1 MVKTTP
7 AIILSAGYSKRLGE
21 HKALVDV
28 AGKTLLEHAILKLQH
43 AGCEPVIVVVNQE
56 LQFDALMLS
65 NGAVIVVNKSPE
77 NGRTGSLKVGL
88 NSVLA
93 ELGRMPNKAI
103 MCPVDRPGWKA
114 SHIAKLIES
123 DRSCCLIEGRI
134 KGHPVSLV
142 KDDLL
147 AVMAANDDAP
157 LKDIVRFESVAV
169 DNTLLS
175 LNIDTPE
182 DKVRLTESADF
193 FVEL

>member
-21 HKALVDV
+21 HKALVEV

-43 AGCEPVIVVVNQE
+43 AGCGPVIVVVNKE
-56 LQFDALMLS
+56 LQFDALMS
-65 NGAVIVVNKSPE
+65 SSGALVVVNKSPE

-88 NSVLA
+88 TSVLS

-114 SHIAKLIES
+114 AHIAKLIES
-123 DRSCCLIEGRI
+123 DESCCLTDNSIN
-134 KGHPVSLV
+134 GHPVSLV

-147 AVMAANDDAP
+147 SIMAAKDDAP
-157 LKDIVRFESVAV
+157 LKEIVKFETVAV
-169 DNTLLS
+169 DNSLLS
-175 LNIDTPE
+175 LNIDTPD

>member
-21 HKALVDV
+21 HKALVEV

-43 AGCEPVIVVVNQE
+43 AGCTPVIVVVNQE

-114 SHIAKLIES
+114 SHIGILTET
-123 DRSCCLIEGRI
+123 DRSCCLTDNSGN
-134 KGHPVSLV
+134 GHPVALV
-142 KDDLL
+142 KGDLL
-147 AVMAANDDAP
+147 SIMAANDDAP
-157 LKDIVRFESVAV
+157 LKDIVRFESVSV
-169 DNTLLS
+169 DNALLS
-175 LNIDTPE
+175 LNIDTPD
-182 DKVRLTESADF
+182 DKARLTESAGF

>member
-65 NGAVIVVNKSPE
+65 NGAVVVVNKSPE

-147 AVMAANDDAP
+147 GVMAANDDTP

>member
-21 HKALVDV
+21 HKALVEI
-28 AGKTLLEHAILKLQH
+28 AGKTLLEHAVLKLQQ
-43 AGCEPVIVVVNQE
+43 AGCAPVIIVVNQE
-56 LQFDALMLS
+56 LQFDALMVS
-65 NGAVIVVNKSPE
+65 NGAVVVVNRTPE

-88 NSVLA
+88 TSVLA

-114 SHIAKLIES
+114 FHIAKLIES
-123 DRSCCLIEGRI
+123 DRSCCLTNGSA
-134 KGHPVSLV
+134 KGHPVALV

-147 AVMAANDDAP
+147 NIMAANDDVP
-157 LKDIVRFESVAV
+157 LKDIVKFEPVAV

-182 DKVRLTESADF
+182 DKVRLTESAYF

>member
-21 HKALVDV
+21 HKALVEV
-28 AGKTLLEHAILKLQH
+28 AGKTLLELAVLKLQQ
-43 AGCEPVIVVVNQE
+43 AGCAPVIIVVNQE

-65 NGAVIVVNKSPE
+65 NGAVVVVNKSPE

-88 NSVLA
+88 TSVLA

-114 SHIAKLIES
+114 SHIGKLTETG
-123 DRSCCLIEGRI
+123 RSCCLTDGTV

-142 KDDLL
+142 KNDLL
-147 AVMAANDDAP
+147 NIMIANDDAP
-157 LKDIVRFESVAV
+157 LKNIVRFESVAV
-169 DNTLLS
+169 DNSLLS
-175 LNIDTPE
+175 LNIDTPK

>member
-1 MVKTTP
+1 MAKTTP

-21 HKALVDV
+21 HKALVEV
-28 AGKTLLEHAILKLQH
+28 AGKTLLELAVLKLQQ
-43 AGCEPVIVVVNQE
+43 AGCAPVIIVVNQE

-65 NGAVIVVNKSPE
+65 NGAVVVVNKLPE

-88 NSVLA
+88 TSVLA

-123 DRSCCLIEGRI
+123 DMSCCLTDGSV

-142 KDDLL
+142 KNDLL
-147 AVMAANDDAP
+147 NIMAANDDAT
-157 LKDIVRFESVAV
+157 LKNIVRFESVAV
-169 DNTLLS
+169 DNSLLS
-175 LNIDTPE
+175 LNIDTPK

>member
-21 HKALVDV
+21 HKALVEV

-43 AGCEPVIVVVNQE
+43 AGCTPVIVVVNQE
-56 LQFDALMLS
+56 LQFDALMVS
-65 NGAVIVVNKSPE
+65 NGAVVVVNKSPE

-114 SHIAKLIES
+114 SHIGKLTETDS
-123 DRSCCLIEGRI
+123 SCCLTDNSVN
-134 KGHPVSLV
+134 GHPVAIV

-147 AVMAANDDAP
+147 AIMAANDDAP
-157 LKDIVRFESVAV
+157 LKDIVRFESVSV

-182 DKVRLTESADF
+182 DKARLTESEGF

>member
-28 AGKTLLEHAILKLQH
+28 AGKTLLEHAVLKLQH

-65 NGAVIVVNKSPE
+65 NGAVVVVNKSPE

-147 AVMAANDDAP
+147 GVMAANDDAP

>member
-1 MVKTTP
+1 MVKMTP

-21 HKALVDV
+21 HKALVEV
-28 AGKTLLEHAILKLQH
+28 AGKTLLEHAVLKLQQ
-43 AGCEPVIVVVNQE
+43 AGCSPVIIVVNQE

-65 NGAVIVVNKSPE
+65 NGAVVVVNKSPE

-88 NSVLA
+88 TSVLS

-114 SHIAKLIES
+114 SHIGKLTEF
-123 DRSCCLIEGRI
+123 DVSCCLTNNSIN
-134 KGHPVSLV
+134 GHPVSLV
-142 KDDLL
+142 KSDLL
-147 AVMAANDDAP
+147 NIMAANDDVP

-182 DKVRLTESADF
+182 DKARLTESADF

>member
-21 HKALVDV
+21 HKALVEV
-28 AGKTLLEHAILKLQH
+28 AGKTLLEHAVLKLQQ
-43 AGCEPVIVVVNQE
+43 AGCAPVIIVVNQE

-65 NGAVIVVNKSPE
+65 NGAVVVVNKSPE

-88 NSVLA
+88 TSVLA

-114 SHIAKLIES
+114 SHIGKLTETG
-123 DRSCCLIEGRI
+123 RSCCLSDGSV

-142 KDDLL
+142 KNDLL
-147 AVMAANDDAP
+147 DIMAATDDAP
-157 LKDIVRFESVAV
+157 LKNIVRFESVEV
-169 DNTLLS
+169 DNSLLS
-175 LNIDTPE
+175 LNIDTPK

>member
-1 MVKTTP
+1 MAKTTP

-21 HKALVDV
+21 HKALVEV
-28 AGKTLLEHAILKLQH
+28 AGKTLLELAVLKLQQ
-43 AGCEPVIVVVNQE
+43 AGCAPVIIVVNQE

-65 NGAVIVVNKSPE
+65 NGAVVVVNKLPE

-88 NSVLA
+88 TSVLA

-123 DRSCCLIEGRI
+123 DMSCCLTDGSV

-142 KDDLL
+142 KNDLL
-147 AVMAANDDAP
+147 NIMAANDDAP
-157 LKDIVRFESVAV
+157 LKNIVRFESVAV
-169 DNTLLS
+169 DNSLLS
-175 LNIDTPE
+175 LNIDTPI

>member
-65 NGAVIVVNKSPE
+65 NGAVVVVNKSPE

-147 AVMAANDDAP
+147 GVMAANDDAP